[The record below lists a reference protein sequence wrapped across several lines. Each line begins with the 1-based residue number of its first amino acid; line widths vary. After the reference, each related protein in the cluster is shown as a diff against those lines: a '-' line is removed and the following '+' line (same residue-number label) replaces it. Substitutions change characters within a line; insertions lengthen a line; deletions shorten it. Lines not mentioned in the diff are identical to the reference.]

1 MREDIC
7 FFPLYTPDESL
18 ASKKYYIIGIILFQI
33 HLVVY
38 VGSAYFIVWFYS
50 PPALQYIPT
59 MKRLHVYV
67 PLLREGHSAAN

>member
-38 VGSAYFIVWFYS
+38 VGSAYFIV
-50 PPALQYIPT
+50 
-59 MKRLHVYV
+59 
-67 PLLREGHSAAN
+67 

>member
-1 MREDIC
+1 MREDLC

-18 ASKKYYIIGIILFQI
+18 GSKKYYIIGIILFQI

-50 PPALQYIPT
+50 PPALYTHHEKIACICAIVAGRPF
-59 MKRLHVYV
+59 RC
-67 PLLREGHSAAN
+67 